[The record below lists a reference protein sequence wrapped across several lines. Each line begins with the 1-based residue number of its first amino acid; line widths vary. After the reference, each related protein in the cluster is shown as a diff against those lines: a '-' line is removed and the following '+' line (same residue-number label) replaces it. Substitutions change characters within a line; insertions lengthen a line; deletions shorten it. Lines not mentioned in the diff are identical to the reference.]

1 VNSRPCFETSSIY
14 DTNSLIWI
22 AARQNSLRAQ
32 IEFALRNIR
41 GAGAVRAYSGGL
53 REVFMSVVEIGLEAL
68 RRADAGQKR
77 AWCAA
82 LEAGGILYF
91 PETPVP
97 LSAEDKA
104 FLLGQQQ
111 TDSSLHKNIAYKP
124 AVDVL
129 TGLNGKTGDSAAAER
144 LRGVMRWYS
153 DTVAAFLSELLEP
166 YAGKMRRDYASFRP
180 QEEQNRDLPLR
191 KRNDLL
197 HTDAFPT
204 RPTHGA
210 RILRFFNNIHPERT
224 RDWVVSE
231 AFKELAPR
239 FAPGQIAPKPDSG
252 VGRAA
257 KGAARALGL
266 GGALPAVKRTPYDDF
281 MMRFHNFLKENE
293 GWQRDAVKQPFQFPA
308 GASWMVF
315 TDTVP
320 HAVLAGQ
327 YALEQTF
334 LVERSAQ
341 VAPEHAPLTVL
352 EGIAGAA
359 LV

>member
-1 VNSRPCFETSSIY
+1 MGLVTIERNALVDGRPASDE
-14 DTNSLIWI
+14 
-22 AARQNSLRAQ
+22 RA
-32 IEFALRNIR
+32 
-41 GAGAVRAYSGGL
+41 
-53 REVFMSVVEIGLEAL
+53 
-68 RRADAGQKR
+68 R
-77 AWCAA
+77 AWCAL
-82 LEAGGILYF
+82 LEAGDILYF
-91 PETPVP
+91 PQTPIAIP
-97 LSAEDKA
+97 DGDLK

-124 AVDVL
+124 NIDKLSGVDTKTADANAVVRLQAIMRNYSRSVTEFL
-129 TGLNGKTGDSAAAER
+129 TG
-144 LRGVMRWYS
+144 
-153 DTVAAFLSELLEP
+153 FLSP
-166 YAGKMRRDYASFRP
+166 YRANWQLDYASFRP
-180 QEEQNRDLPLR
+180 QEEEGRDLSLR

-224 RDWVVSE
+224 RDWVVGDPFE
-231 AFKELAPR
+231 DVVKE
-239 FAPGQIAPKPDSG
+239 FAPSQIAPRPDTAVNRLGKSL
-252 VGRAA
+252 GRAVGL
-257 KGAARALGL
+257 GAAI
-266 GGALPAVKRTPYDDF
+266 PSIKRSPYDDF

-293 GWQRDAVKQPFQFPA
+293 SFQRECVKHPWNFPA
-308 GASWMVF
+308 GSSWMVY

-334 LVERSAQ
+334 LVRPEAL
-341 VAPEHAPLTVL
+341 VAPEHSPLKVL